1 MNKKKVI
8 GVAAV
13 VIIIVGMF
21 AAYFAFKGD
30 SAEGKKEIKIEVIN
44 SKMESK
50 VYEVKTEAEFLRQA
64 MEEAEGLEFEG
75 EESQY
80 GLVLQSVNGEKAVY
94 EEDGAYWCIMV
105 NGEYGNYGADQQ
117 PVADGDQYQLV
128 YTMAE

>member
-8 GVAAV
+8 GAAAV

-30 SAEGKKEIKIEVIN
+30 HAEGKKEIKIEVIN

-117 PVADGDQYQLV
+117 PLADGDQYQLV

>member
-8 GVAAV
+8 GAAAV

-30 SAEGKKEIKIEVIN
+30 RAEGKKEIKIEVIN

-117 PVADGDQYQLV
+117 PLADGDQYQLV